1 MVKNVIECKNLT
13 QFYGKK
19 KIYENLSFSVEEG
32 EVTALLGKNGVG
44 KSTTINILMGNLRP
58 LSGECLIFGHHSH
71 ALPVSVRSKIG
82 LLYEGYVTYDYLM
95 IKDLLE
101 LYSCQYKSRFK
112 REIFFELFN
121 KLGVSIKQ
129 KISTLSLG
137 QKSQVVLGLILAS
150 SPKLLILDDYSLGLD
165 TGYRRLFCEFL
176 HDFARSG
183 QRSVLMTTHNVND
196 LENLLDK
203 VVILRKDKEPF
214 VGSFDKFRQ
223 GLRGFSLDKSR
234 DLSNIKG
241 IESKTELNG
250 EVQIYGFLDEAFSE
264 AKELSLSFEDAFLGY
279 VGRY

>member
-165 TGYRRLFCEFL
+165 TDYRRLFCEFL

-250 EVQIYGFLDEAFSE
+250 EVQIYGFLDEVFSD

>member
-112 REIFFELFN
+112 HEIFFELFN

-250 EVQIYGFLDEAFSE
+250 EVQIYGFLDEVFSD

>member
-19 KIYENLSFSVEEG
+19 KIYENLSFSVEDG

-44 KSTTINILMGNLRP
+44 KSTTINILMGNLRA

-176 HDFARSG
+176 HDFVRSG

-250 EVQIYGFLDEAFSE
+250 ELQNLWLF
-264 AKELSLSFEDAFLGY
+264 
-279 VGRY
+279 R

>member
-58 LSGECLIFGHHSH
+58 LRGECLIFGHHSH

-112 REIFFELFN
+112 HEIFFELFN

-250 EVQIYGFLDEAFSE
+250 EVQIYGFLDEVFSD